1 MGRAFVTFSLLPDL
15 AREGERVSWQRQGQG
30 QRPKRPPCVAVFS
43 PNLDLTNSYQ
53 ALWQCGLWLKVY
65 IVHCTSMC
73 VTWSSMFCLDSE
85 TLPLSRTKSVSKEC
99 SRMPEFRVSWG
110 HSRNWLSQVI
120 ERVVRIRQRLR
131 RMISESRSTRPPLPG
146 RLCNL
151 IIRLKATLSEL
162 TEQTNAF
169 LQSLF
174 LCRKLSPAYIR
185 LGQSHKSIWSA
196 TKSV

>member
-1 MGRAFVTFSLLPDL
+1 M
-15 AREGERVSWQRQGQG
+15 ARSRSEAKE
-30 QRPKRPPCVAVFS
+30 A
-43 PNLDLTNSYQ
+43 
-53 ALWQCGLWLKVY
+53 ALRCGLLDKSRSDQLLSSSSTMCALAESVQVCVWLGRQCFVWTVKRCHCQGRKV
-65 IVHCTSMC
+65 CC
-73 VTWSSMFCLDSE
+73 V
-85 TLPLSRTKSVSKEC
+85 EC

-120 ERVVRIRQRLR
+120 ERVVRIRQRQR
-131 RMISESRSTRPPLPG
+131 RMISESRSTRPPSLC

-151 IIRLKATLSEL
+151 ITRLKATLSEL

-185 LGQSHKSIWSA
+185 PGQSHKIYLVGHKTGPNIVVKLVAKRQFVYS
-196 TKSV
+196 